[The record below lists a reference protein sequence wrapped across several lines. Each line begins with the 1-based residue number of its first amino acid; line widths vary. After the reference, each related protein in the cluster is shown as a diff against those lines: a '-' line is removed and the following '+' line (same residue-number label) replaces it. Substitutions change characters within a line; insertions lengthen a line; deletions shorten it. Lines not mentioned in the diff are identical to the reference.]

1 MENVK
6 RSSQSFQSTNYE
18 LIMNPNINM
27 ININRNFSINFHKY
41 TIKDSIE
48 NYRRKT
54 NQVCLLNRK
63 LKIYI

>member
-54 NQVCLLNRK
+54 NQVCLLNLK